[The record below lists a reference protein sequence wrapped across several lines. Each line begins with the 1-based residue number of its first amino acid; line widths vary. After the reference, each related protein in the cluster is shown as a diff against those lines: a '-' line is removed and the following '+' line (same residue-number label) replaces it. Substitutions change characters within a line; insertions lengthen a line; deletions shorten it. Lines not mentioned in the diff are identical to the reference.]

1 MHRALIALVLAACT
15 IWSVFWFMGHRTVHR
30 TISALIQDM
39 QDSGL
44 EVEYADL
51 RVRGY
56 PNRFDT
62 TIDEIEIVDPSSGN
76 GWKSPFFQLLM
87 LSYSTGHL
95 IAVWPDLQEVVVDG
109 VGYRVASEELK
120 ASIRVSDS
128 RTRLEQLIVN
138 ADQLSV
144 SELPLRA
151 SDVQFSL
158 RSTGTSGKS
167 YEIALTSAVNN
178 ADSDLEGVVGL
189 SGGDLSIKASAMLEL
204 GQAPGTRFCEG
215 DGRHLLAIKLDDT
228 ELVLPAGRIRAASD
242 LRFALDGLPNGE
254 IVLEFAQDESN
265 ASPEAF
271 GGQDIE
277 FESVFLSLLSALA
290 KEKSTVRLNV
300 EKGEIAMY
308 GVPFFSM
315 APLAFCR

>member
-1 MHRALIALVLAACT
+1 MR
-15 IWSVFWFMGHRTVHR
+15 
-30 TISALIQDM
+30 
-39 QDSGL
+39 DSGL
-44 EVEYADL
+44 EVEYSDL

-62 TIDEIEIVDPSSGN
+62 SIDEIEIVDPSSGN

-87 LSYSTGHL
+87 LSYKTGHL
-95 IAVWPDLQEVVVDG
+95 IAVWPDMQEIMLDG

-128 RTRLEQLIVN
+128 RTRLEQLIVAAN
-138 ADQLSV
+138 QLSV

-151 SDVQFSL
+151 SDIQFSL

-167 YEIALTSAVNN
+167 YEIALTAAVNN
-178 ADSDLEGVVGL
+178 ADPGSRDVAWD
-189 SGGDLSIKASAMLEL
+189 SGEDMSIKASAMVEL

-215 DGRHLLAIKLDDT
+215 DGRHLLAIQLDDT

-242 LRFALDGLPNGE
+242 LRFALDGLPDGE
-254 IVLEFAQDESN
+254 IVLEFTEDESN
-265 ASPEAF
+265 SGPEAF
-271 GGQDIE
+271 GGQDTQ

-290 KEKSTVRLNV
+290 KERSTVRLTV
-300 EKGEIAMY
+300 EKGEFAMND
-308 GVPFFSM
+308 VPFFSM